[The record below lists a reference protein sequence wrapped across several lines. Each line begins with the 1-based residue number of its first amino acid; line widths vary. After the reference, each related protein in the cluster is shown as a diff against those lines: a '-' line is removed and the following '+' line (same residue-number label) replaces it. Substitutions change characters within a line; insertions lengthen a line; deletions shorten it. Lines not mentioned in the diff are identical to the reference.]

1 MDQKRGLASW
11 IREAYEIAR
20 ISLDRGVSR
29 KESKAT
35 TVDVAQPRAQRPRS
49 PGQPPQPSRQQLC
62 PMTAVAAE
70 HLVTTVASQNDAYV
84 LTRQARKG
92 IDGDICRIALRLVGQ
107 FVHLREKL
115 RHLRVLHP
123 HGYVGHPLIHAPR
136 SLRRIEEHV
145 LEKSL
150 WPQPRRCAPGQ

>member
-49 PGQPPQPSRQQLC
+49 PGQPEERRID
-62 PMTAVAAE
+62 TAAQEHTDGAVTDQMPADGPIEDVPCVAQDGSPGAKGRPRGCRDVPIAIFQCGVPWTE
-70 HLVTTVASQNDAYV
+70 GDPASGLD
-84 LTRQARKG
+84 L
-92 IDGDICRIALRLVGQ
+92 
-107 FVHLREKL
+107 
-115 RHLRVLHP
+115 
-123 HGYVGHPLIHAPR
+123 GHPLIHA
-136 SLRRIEEHV
+136 
-145 LEKSL
+145 
-150 WPQPRRCAPGQ
+150 